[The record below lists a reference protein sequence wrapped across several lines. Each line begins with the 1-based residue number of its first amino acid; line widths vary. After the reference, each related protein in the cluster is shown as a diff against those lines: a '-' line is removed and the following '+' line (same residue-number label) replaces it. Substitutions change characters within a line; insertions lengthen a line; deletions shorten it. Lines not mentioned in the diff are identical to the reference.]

1 MKNLIFLLLCIVIC
15 CSRDNDTETD
25 NTSQLPAETQTG
37 ANTFG
42 CLVNGKLFYP
52 RDGSFSTA
60 GSANAVTWWG
70 DTSEGSNLYREL
82 DVNNFKDGKP
92 INNFW
97 MYLQDIPTK
106 GTGEYIWMDSNF
118 KHGIDG
124 LMQNYVYVKAFDYN
138 TSTWKWYTS
147 YENSGKTIITKYGG
161 QPIVSGT
168 FSGKLRSADGKE
180 TIEIIDGRFDINT
193 ATIGNQNFP

>member
-97 MYLQDIPTK
+97 MHLQDIPTK

>member
-70 DTSEGSNLYREL
+70 SSSSTYQYDEL

-97 MYLQDIPTK
+97 MHLHDIPTK

-180 TIEIIDGRFDINT
+180 TIEIIYGRFDINT

>member
-25 NTSQLPAETQTG
+25 NTSQLPAETQMC

-52 RDGSFSTA
+52 RDGKLSTA

-92 INNFW
+92 INNFGCT
-97 MYLQDIPTK
+97 YRIFLPKVQESI
-106 GTGEYIWMDSNF
+106 
-118 KHGIDG
+118 
-124 LMQNYVYVKAFDYN
+124 
-138 TSTWKWYTS
+138 
-147 YENSGKTIITKYGG
+147 SGWILILNM
-161 QPIVSGT
+161 V
-168 FSGKLRSADGKE
+168 
-180 TIEIIDGRFDINT
+180 
-193 ATIGNQNFP
+193 

>member
-1 MKNLIFLLLCIVIC
+1 MKNLIFLLLSIVIC

-70 DTSEGSNLYREL
+70 SSSSTYQYDEL

-97 MYLQDIPTK
+97 MHLHDIPTK

-124 LMQNYVYVKAFDYN
+124 LMENYVYVKAFDYN

-168 FSGKLRSADGKE
+168 FSGKLKSADGKE
-180 TIEIIDGRFDINT
+180 TIEIIYGRFDINT

>member
-70 DTSEGSNLYREL
+70 SSSSTYQYDEL

-97 MYLQDIPTK
+97 MHLHDIPTK